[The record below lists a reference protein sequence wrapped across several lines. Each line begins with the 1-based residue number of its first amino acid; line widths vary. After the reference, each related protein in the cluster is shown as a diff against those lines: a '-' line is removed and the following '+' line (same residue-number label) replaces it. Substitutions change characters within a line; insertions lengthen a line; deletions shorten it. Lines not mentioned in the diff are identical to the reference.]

1 MATPKRLKRI
11 DKEKALKIINK
22 HRLNG
27 TGYYE
32 YRDCGDFIYKE
43 RGRLY
48 LIRENF
54 GDRYETG
61 EVVQ

>member
-11 DKEKALKIINK
+11 DKEKALKIMNK
-22 HRLNG
+22 HYLNG

-32 YRDCGDFIYKE
+32 YEDCGDFIYE
-43 RGRLY
+43 EQGCLY
-48 LIRENF
+48 LIRSTF
-54 GDRYETG
+54 MGDYETG